1 MKDSIVIM
9 LSVFLLVIAPVTNA
23 ANSGV
28 SNNITGDPGNSLA
41 AHGGL
46 NDGWG
51 DTNCVGDR
59 FSQFA
64 RDNNGIGHGAN
75 TGDPGGITQV
85 LSDVMTLGSIVRG
98 VFGVDC
104 ADWVMP

>member
-1 MKDSIVIM
+1 MKISILFVFGLFM
-9 LSVFLLVIAPVTNA
+9 MVTASVTYA

-28 SNNITGDPGNSLA
+28 YNKITLDPGNSLA

>member
-1 MKDSIVIM
+1 MKNFIPFVS
-9 LSVFLLVIAPVTNA
+9 SVFLLVMSSVTYA
-23 ANSGV
+23 ANTGV

>member
-1 MKDSIVIM
+1 MRISMVIM
-9 LSVFLLVIAPVTNA
+9 LSVFLMVAAPVSYA

-104 ADWVMP
+104 TDWVAP

>member
-1 MKDSIVIM
+1 MKDSMVIM